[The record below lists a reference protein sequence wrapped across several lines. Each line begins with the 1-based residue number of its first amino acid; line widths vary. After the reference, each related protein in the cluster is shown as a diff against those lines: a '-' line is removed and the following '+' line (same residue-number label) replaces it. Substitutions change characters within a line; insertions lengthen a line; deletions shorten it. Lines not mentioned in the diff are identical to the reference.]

1 VVKINYSTVV
11 AVSIAILVVVAIGFF
26 VYGNAF
32 GKPAEST
39 EKSGMT
45 ITDMAGRT
53 VTLNAPVERIVLTE
67 SSKTAELAA
76 IAGDGFAEKIV
87 GWDSDIKRNA
97 GDEYTVFVA
106 KYPQLAD
113 IPDVG
118 WLDDGTFSTE
128 KVISLKPDVVIM
140 HNFQFM
146 WAGDATA
153 DALTKLELAGIPVV
167 FVDFYMDP
175 MVNST
180 KSMLLLGKI
189 LDREDRAGEI
199 VDFYNEQ
206 TDIVYSRLAT
216 VNGTGPSVYIE
227 CASKDPSDYSIS
239 YGDVSWGSIVKK
251 AGGNNI
257 AEPLL
262 AGTSKAVSP
271 EYLVSQNPDI
281 IILTGR
287 NWPAPGSLKLGY
299 TATQD
304 TVRSTMTGF
313 VQRPGWD
320 TIDAVKNHE
329 VYGIYH
335 GYCFSIYNFAAL
347 EAFAR
352 WFYPEQFRD
361 VDPDAVLR
369 EYHDRFM
376 PIDYSGTFF
385 YSYY

>member
-1 VVKINYSTVV
+1 MVKISYSTVV
-11 AVSIAILVVVAIGFF
+11 AVSIMVVVVVAIGFF
-26 VYGNAF
+26 VYGNTF
-32 GKPAEST
+32 DKPADGP

-45 ITDMAGRT
+45 VTDMEGRT
-53 VTLNAPVERIVLTE
+53 VTLNVPVERIVLTE

-76 IAGDGFAEKIV
+76 IVGDGFAEKIV
-87 GWDSDIKRNA
+87 GWDSDIKQNA
-97 GDEYTVFVA
+97 GDEYAVFVE

-118 WLDDGTFSTE
+118 LLDDGTFSIE
-128 KVISLKPDVVIM
+128 KVISLEPDVVIM
-140 HNFQFM
+140 HSWQFM
-146 WAGDATA
+146 WAGDATR
-153 DALTKLELAGIPVV
+153 DALAKLELAGIPVV

-189 LDREDRAGEI
+189 LDREDRAREI

-206 TDIVYSRLAT
+206 TGIVYSRLAT

-227 CASKDPSDYSIS
+227 CASKDPSDYGIS

-251 AGGNNI
+251 AGGKNI

-262 AGTSKAVSP
+262 AGTSKALSP
-271 EYLVSQNPDI
+271 EYLVSRNPDT

-287 NWPAPGSLKLGY
+287 NWSTPGSLKLGY
-299 TATQD
+299 TTTPEVA
-304 TVRSTMTGF
+304 RSTMTGF

-320 TIDAVKNHE
+320 TINAVKNHE

-347 EAFAR
+347 EAFAK
-352 WFYPEQFRD
+352 WFYPDLFGD

-376 PIDYSGTFF
+376 PVDYGGTFVYR
-385 YSYY
+385 YS

>member
-1 VVKINYSTVV
+1 MVKLNYSIV
-11 AVSIAILVVVAIGFF
+11 AVIGIAILVIAAIGFV

-32 GKPAEST
+32 DRPDGGP

-53 VTLNAPVERIVLTE
+53 VTLNAPVERIVIME

-87 GWDSDIKRNA
+87 GWDNDIKRNA
-97 GDEYTVFVA
+97 GDEYAVFVA
-106 KYPQLAD
+106 EYPQLAD

-118 WLDDGTFSTE
+118 SLDDGTFSIE

-140 HNFQFM
+140 HNWQFV

-175 MVNST
+175 MANST

-199 VDFYNEQ
+199 VDFYNNHVAV
-206 TDIVYSRLAT
+206 IYSRLADI
-216 VNGTGPSVYIE
+216 NGTKPSVYVE
-227 CASKDPSDYSIS
+227 QGFRGPSEYDITE
-239 YGDVSWGSIVKK
+239 GDEGWGSIVKK
-251 AGGNNI
+251 ARGDNI

-262 AGTSKAVSP
+262 GKSGKPLNP
-271 EYLVSQNPDI
+271 EYLISKSPDI

-287 NWPAPGSLKLGY
+287 NWSTPGSIRMGY
-299 TATQD
+299 TSTPED
-304 TVRSTMTGF
+304 TRRTMDGYLM
-313 VQRPGWD
+313 RPGWD
-320 TIDAVKNHE
+320 SINAVKNHK
-329 VYGIYH
+329 VYAIYQ
-335 GYCFSIYNFAAL
+335 GYTFSMYNFIML
-347 EAFAR
+347 EAFAK
-352 WFYPEQFRD
+352 WFYPEEFKD
-361 VDPDAVLR
+361 VDPDATIK

-376 PIDYSGTFF
+376 PIDYSGTFS